1 MHEAMV
7 AAYVRDATFAPMDDE
22 TLAPYVAPWLG
33 AEGQEAFYR
42 QIAQN
47 DPRYTDEVQ
56 PLYGGIERPVLI
68 VWGEEDRWIL
78 LERGRRLHEAIPGS
92 RLETI
97 YPAARTSPRRTPPPP
112 WWSTARTS
120 SACRAATR
128 RLFTHLRG
136 IDFLRSSP

>member
-7 AAYVRDATFAPMDDE
+7 AAYVRDATFAPMYDE

-56 PLYGGIERPVLI
+56 PLYGGIEWPELI
-68 VWGEEDRWIL
+68 LWGEEDRWIP

-97 YPAARTSPRRTPPPP
+97 PLCSHLAQEDATAAVVEH
-112 WWSTARTS
+112 
-120 SACRAATR
+120 CN
-128 RLFTHLRG
+128 
-136 IDFLRSSP
+136 DFFGP